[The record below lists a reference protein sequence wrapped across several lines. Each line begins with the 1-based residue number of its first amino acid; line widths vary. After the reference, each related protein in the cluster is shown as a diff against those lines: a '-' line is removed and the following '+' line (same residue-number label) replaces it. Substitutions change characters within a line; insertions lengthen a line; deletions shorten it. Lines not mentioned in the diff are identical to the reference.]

1 MKAVIV
7 EIKGKYAAILAENGL
22 VSKVRNRN
30 YEIGQEIVLNNNKAK
45 LIRMTAA
52 AAAAIMIF
60 VTPAWAYL
68 TPYSYVSLDVN
79 PSFEFFVN
87 RFDRVLTVKAF
98 NDDGGE
104 MSKDIDIDG
113 LKNKEIQT
121 AVKSVL
127 NELKNKGYINE
138 GQKDGVI
145 VAASSKSEKKTD
157 ILSKKIR
164 AAVSEEV
171 VPEKPEA
178 RDDTLTEEPEVIP
191 ETDETANNNKQE
203 KPKEQAKAQEQ
214 AKPEKTEKPEKS
226 EKPEKPEKQEKSDRE
241 KWVRQEEPD
250 REKWE
255 RREKS
260 EDQEKREGREKFE
273 DREKWE
279 NREKSDDKD
288 KQESR
293 EWGEENKQDR
303 KTFDIKVI
311 EVTEK
316 EVNEAKKM
324 GITPGKLN
332 LIGKL
337 QEAANL
343 AGHEINPDKWLGKS
357 VHEINEKIKEYKE
370 ELKQKEK
377 YNKDKN
383 DKSNNSKTP
392 SNKSSKNE
400 NENWNNPFDFNGG
413 RDKKRY

>member
-191 ETDETANNNKQE
+191 ETDETANNNKLSHSLIKTDRTNTIIISVE
-203 KPKEQAKAQEQ
+203 NMVLEGFMILPKDDLISSIPAKITAIPKTSPVRYSILAWPKGWSWSAGLPEILKPIRVI
-214 AKPEKTEKPEKS
+214 TEDAP
-226 EKPEKPEKQEKSDRE
+226 SDRLFI
-241 KWVRQEEPD
+241 P
-250 REKWE
+250 
-255 RREKS
+255 S
-260 EDQEKREGREKFE
+260 A
-273 DREKWE
+273 
-279 NREKSDDKD
+279 
-288 KQESR
+288 
-293 EWGEENKQDR
+293 
-303 KTFDIKVI
+303 
-311 EVTEK
+311 VTE
-316 EVNEAKKM
+316 M
-324 GITPGKLN
+324 LLN
-332 LIGKL
+332 NMPVTIFPALKRKFAIIPVTLAVMPYDSLTFWSLIF
-337 QEAANL
+337 
-343 AGHEINPDKWLGKS
+343 S
-357 VHEINEKIKEYKE
+357 
-370 ELKQKEK
+370 
-377 YNKDKN
+377 
-383 DKSNNSKTP
+383 
-392 SNKSSKNE
+392 
-400 NENWNNPFDFNGG
+400 
-413 RDKKRY
+413 